1 MITFKDK
8 KILVTGASSGI
19 GREIAT
25 HLSELG
31 AKVVLIARD
40 EDRLKETISSMKESQ
55 NHKYFLYDLENIDDI
70 STLVTNCVEFDNI
83 KFDGFV
89 HCAGIPAIYPL
100 KVLDYK
106 KFEKV
111 FKINTYSYLEIVKHL
126 SKKQN
131 SNDEAGIV
139 YLSSLLKTKK
149 AQITYIISK
158 ISADAI
164 SKTLSLELI
173 KRKIRVNSVLIG
185 PTATKMVEDTEEYR
199 LLTSDT
205 EKLNLPEHYNPV
217 SKVLNTR
224 EVSNMVMF
232 LLSDSAKYIIG
243 ENYFIDG
250 GYFI

>member
-8 KILVTGASSGI
+8 KILVTGASSGL
-19 GREIAT
+19 GREVAI

-40 EDRLKETISSMKESQ
+40 EERLKETISLMKQTEI
-55 NHKYFLYDLENIDDI
+55 HKYFLYDLENIEDI
-70 STLVTNCVEFDNI
+70 STLVTNCVEYDNV

-111 FKINTYSYLEIVKHL
+111 FKINTYSYLEIIKHL

-131 SNDEAGIV
+131 LNDEASIV
-139 YLSSLLKTKK
+139 FISSLTTKILAK
-149 AQITYIISK
+149 GEIAYMMSK
-158 ISADAI
+158 VSAENIA
-164 SKTLSLELI
+164 KVLSAELI
-173 KRKIRVNSVLIG
+173 KRKIRVNNVVSGAIQTTMLEN
-185 PTATKMVEDTEEYR
+185 TESTRLLNTDSYTEEN
-199 LLTSDT
+199 DT
-205 EKLNLPEHYNPV
+205 LYKILSP
-217 SKVLNTR
+217 R
-224 EVSNMVMF
+224 EVSNLILF

-243 ENYFIDG
+243 ENYLIG
-250 GYFI
+250 GGDF